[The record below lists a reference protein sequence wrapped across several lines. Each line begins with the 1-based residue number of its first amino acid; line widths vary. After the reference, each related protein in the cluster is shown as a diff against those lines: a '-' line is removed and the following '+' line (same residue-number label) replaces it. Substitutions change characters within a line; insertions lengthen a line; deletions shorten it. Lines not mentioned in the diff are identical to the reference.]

1 MGRHAAVAGSPLT
14 APFAAVTPDTAPSRR
29 HRGGSGP
36 LTTGSLTRAGIA
48 AALVTASAAAVAGST
63 GTFPS
68 LGEADVASTGTNL
81 LSASSPDAAAVPAP
95 RAATVTPVSLAA
107 APVATAPAVKSVSPA
122 QKAAT
127 AQAQQQA
134 EQKATAKKQ
143 AATEKK
149 ESAKAAPASLG
160 SLGERIVAQAA
171 EFKGV
176 PYEWGGTT
184 PSGFD
189 CSGLTKYVF
198 GEMGIKLPRTSQQQ
212 YDAAEHISQSQAQPG
227 DLVFMGG
234 ENSIYHVAIYAGNG
248 KMWTAPE
255 TGQSVK
261 LGNLFGDYSFG
272 RIR

>member
-1 MGRHAAVAGSPLT
+1 MGRHAAVAGSPFT
-14 APFAAVTPDTAPSRR
+14 APFGAIALDAAPAPRRR
-29 HRGGSGP
+29 HGGSGP

-63 GTFPS
+63 GTFPALS
-68 LGEADVASTGTNL
+68 DTDVASTGTNL
-81 LSASSPDAAAVPAP
+81 LSVASPDAAAVPAP
-95 RAATVTPVSLAA
+95 RAATVAPVSLAA
-107 APVATAPAVKSVSPA
+107 APVVSAVKSVSPA
-122 QKAAT
+122 QKAAA
-127 AQAQQQA
+127 AQAAQEKAQA
-134 EQKATAKKQ
+134 KQ
-143 AATEKK
+143 AAAAKEKD
-149 ESAKAAPASLG
+149 SADAAPASLG

-171 EFKGV
+171 QFKGV

-189 CSGLTKYVF
+189 CSGLTQYVF
-198 GEMGIKLPRTSQQQ
+198 KKMGISLPRTAQQQ

-227 DLVFMGG
+227 DLVFMGSPG
-234 ENSIYHVAIYAGNG
+234 SIYHVAIYAGGG

-255 TGQSVK
+255 TGQTVK

>member
-1 MGRHAAVAGSPLT
+1 MARHAAVAGSPVT
-14 APFAAVTPDTAPSRR
+14 APFGAIDLPSAPAPRR
-29 HRGGSGP
+29 RGGPRTASGP

-63 GTFPS
+63 GTFPALS
-68 LGEADVASTGTNL
+68 DAEVTNTGANL
-81 LSASSPDAAAVPAP
+81 LSVSAPDAAAVPAP

-107 APVATAPAVKSVSPA
+107 APAMSAPAVKSVSPA
-122 QKAAT
+122 QKAAA
-127 AQAQQQA
+127 AQAKQAKAA
-134 EQKATAKKQ
+134 EQTA
-143 AATEKK
+143 AAKKK
-149 ESAKAAPASLG
+149 ESAAPASLG

-198 GEMGIKLPRTSQQQ
+198 GKMGISLPRTAQQQ
-212 YDAAEHISQSQAQPG
+212 YDKAEHISQSQAQPG

-234 ENSIYHVAIYAGNG
+234 ENSIYHVAIYAGGG

-255 TGQSVK
+255 TGQTVK